1 MDKSEAW
8 EKYADIIHLPHHV
21 SPTRPRMSIEERGAQ
36 FSPFSALTGYDG
48 AVRETAR
55 LTEQRMHL
63 TDAAREELNSTLRFA
78 LEQGCRVSVTY
89 FVQDEKKD
97 GGSYE
102 RVSGRIKKA
111 DRHRGA
117 IIMEDGFAIPLEDI
131 CEMQPE

>member
-111 DRHRGA
+111 DRYRGA